1 MDFFAALCLVL
12 VVEGLM
18 PFLAPRMWR
27 ETMLKVAQLTDGQL
41 RTIGLLS
48 IVAGLVSYWVTMA
61 LIG

>member
-1 MDFFAALCLVL
+1 
-12 VVEGLM
+12 M

-61 LIG
+61 LMG

>member
-61 LIG
+61 LMG

>member
-1 MDFFAALCLVL
+1 VDFFAALCLVL

-61 LIG
+61 LMG